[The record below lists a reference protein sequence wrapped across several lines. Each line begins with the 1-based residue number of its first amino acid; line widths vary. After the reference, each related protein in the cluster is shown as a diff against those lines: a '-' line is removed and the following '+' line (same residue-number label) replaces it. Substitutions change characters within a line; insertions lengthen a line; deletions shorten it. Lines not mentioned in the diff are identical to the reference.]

1 MKRLRVITVI
11 CFVLIIL
18 IPVLTFNFEEN
29 AISVIDNRELAKN
42 PFSISREALG
52 EEEGYEEE
60 EYGEEEETGLTE
72 NIENYVSDRIGLRDE
87 MILSYT
93 ILNDRIFGKMVHPS
107 YIYGKEGYVFGAGR
121 NVYPGYG
128 EYQEVFADM
137 VLKIQD
143 YCMERNVPFL
153 FVFEPAKPAVLTQ
166 YLPEGENYDREWVDL
181 FLKALD
187 GRGINYVDN
196 TVILREKTAEGEA
209 VFNKKYDA
217 NHWNDLGAL
226 YGTNEILAA
235 MQEEIP
241 QVHVNGEED
250 IVYDEI
256 LETTLP
262 VSEFPIEEM
271 VPSIEVLM
279 SCDSL
284 TEEYEEELS
293 LNESYDAFGYYV
305 NQERLDEGAP
315 RALVFQG
322 SYINVYGY
330 KYLENGLGEYIYVH
344 DYQNVI
350 DFPYYFN
357 IFKPEYVVFEAAE
370 YTFNNEYYDF
380 ERMAAM
386 ELNPT
391 LASALDDS
399 DDIEEKKLRKDSLT
413 VEKGKKLTKI
423 IWNTD
428 SYLRRGWLR
437 LGGDVVYDLNWTESG
452 YETTILTEEYR
463 QYRDE
468 MEIFAIEGNDTI
480 CYKNRIFPE
489 LVDFTF

>member
-143 YCMERNVPFL
+143 YCTERNVPFL

-293 LNESYDAFGYYV
+293 LNENYDAFGYYV

-322 SYINVYGY
+322 SYMNVYGY

-391 LASALDDS
+391 LESALDDS
-399 DDIEEKKLRKDSLT
+399 DDIEEKTLRKDSLT

-480 CYKNRIFPE
+480 CYKNP
-489 LVDFTF
+489 

>member
-60 EYGEEEETGLTE
+60 EYGEEEKTGLTE

-143 YCMERNVPFL
+143 YCKERNVPFL

-241 QVHVNGEED
+241 QVHVNSEED

-293 LNESYDAFGYYV
+293 LNENYDAFGYYV

-322 SYINVYGY
+322 SYMNVYGY

-344 DYQNVI
+344 DYQNAI

-391 LASALDDS
+391 LESALDDS

-480 CYKNRIFPE
+480 CYKNP
-489 LVDFTF
+489 

>member
-143 YCMERNVPFL
+143 YCTERNVPFL

-293 LNESYDAFGYYV
+293 LNERYDAFGYYV

-380 ERMAAM
+380 GRMAAM

-480 CYKNRIFPE
+480 CYASVKF
-489 LVDFTF
+489 L

>member
-1 MKRLRVITVI
+1 MRRLKVITVI
-11 CFVLIIL
+11 CFALIIL
-18 IPVLTFNFEEN
+18 IPILTFNFEEN
-29 AISVIDNRELAKN
+29 AVSVIDNRELAKN
-42 PFSISREALG
+42 PFSVKKREYN
-52 EEEGYEEE
+52 EENYEEE
-60 EYGEEEETGLTE
+60 ESEEGKEKRLTE

-93 ILNDRIFGKMVHPS
+93 ILNDRIFEKMVHPS
-107 YIYGKEGYVFGAGR
+107 YVYGKEGYVFGAGR
-121 NVYPGYG
+121 SVYPSYS
-128 EYQEVFADM
+128 EYHEVFADM

-143 YCMERNVPFL
+143 YCTERNVPFL

-181 FLKALD
+181 FLRALD
-187 GRGINYVDN
+187 VRGVNYIDN
-196 TVILREKTAEGEA
+196 TVILKEKTAEGET

-226 YGTNEILAA
+226 YGTNQILAA
-235 MQEEIP
+235 MREKIP

-262 VSEFPIEEM
+262 VSEFPIEET
-271 VPSIEVLM
+271 VPSIWVNM

-284 TEEYEEELS
+284 TEEYKQELS
-293 LNESYDAFGYYV
+293 LNENYDTFEYYM
-305 NQERLDEGAP
+305 NQERLEEGAP

-322 SYINVYGY
+322 SYLNIYGY
-330 KYLENGLGEYIYVH
+330 KYLENGFGEYIFVH

-357 IFKPEYVVFEAAE
+357 IFKPECVVFEVAE
-370 YTFNNEYYDF
+370 YTFANEYFDY

-386 ELNPT
+386 DLNP
-391 LASALDDS
+391 ALESILTDS
-399 DDIEEKKLRKDSLT
+399 DDIEEERLHKDSLT

-423 IWNTD
+423 VWNTD
-428 SYLRRGWLR
+428 SYLYRGWLR
-437 LGGDVVYDLNWTESG
+437 LGGESVYDLNWTESG

-463 QYRDE
+463 QYKDAI
-468 MEIFAIEGNDTI
+468 EIFTIEGNDTI
-480 CYKNRIFPE
+480 CYKNP
-489 LVDFTF
+489 

>member
-143 YCMERNVPFL
+143 YCTERNVPFL

-480 CYKNRIFPE
+480 CYKNP
-489 LVDFTF
+489 

>member
-143 YCMERNVPFL
+143 YCTERNVPFL

-293 LNESYDAFGYYV
+293 LNENYDAFEYYV

-322 SYINVYGY
+322 SYMNVYGY

-391 LASALDDS
+391 LESALDDS

-480 CYKNRIFPE
+480 CYKNP
-489 LVDFTF
+489 

>member
-1 MKRLRVITVI
+1 
-11 CFVLIIL
+11 
-18 IPVLTFNFEEN
+18 
-29 AISVIDNRELAKN
+29 
-42 PFSISREALG
+42 
-52 EEEGYEEE
+52 
-60 EYGEEEETGLTE
+60 
-72 NIENYVSDRIGLRDE
+72 
-87 MILSYT
+87 
-93 ILNDRIFGKMVHPS
+93 MVHPS

-143 YCMERNVPFL
+143 YCTERNVPFL

-293 LNESYDAFGYYV
+293 LNENYDAFGYYV

-322 SYINVYGY
+322 SYMNVYGY

-391 LASALDDS
+391 LESALDDS

-480 CYKNRIFPE
+480 CYKNP
-489 LVDFTF
+489 